1 MVFGLGFRVWDVECW
16 VYGVWCV
23 VCGVWCVVCG
33 VGFGLT
39 ERSGAV
45 SQRRSGGPRSSMAMA
60 TAPEPTAAAATHT
73 TCGVLQSQLP
83 HKIVI
88 LLF

>member
-1 MVFGLGFRVWDVECW
+1 MVFGLGFRVLDVECG
-16 VYGVWCV
+16 VYGVWCVVCGEWCV

-60 TAPEPTAAAATHT
+60 TAPEPTAAAAILT
-73 TCGVLQSQLP
+73 TCARV
-83 HKIVI
+83 KW
-88 LLF
+88 F